1 MMIVLERTYTETQ
14 IHSQKVAEREGGVL
28 ATQNVPEIYSLL
40 LFASKRQENKGPG
53 SKISKQRGR
62 EASGWK
68 GSKD

>member
-1 MMIVLERTYTETQ
+1 
-14 IHSQKVAEREGGVL
+14 VL

>member
-1 MMIVLERTYTETQ
+1 MIVLERTYTETQ

>member
-14 IHSQKVAEREGGVL
+14 IHSQKVAERGGVL

>member
-14 IHSQKVAEREGGVL
+14 IHSQKVAERGGGVL